1 MAFESQP
8 NAGRSVFAATR
19 GPCLGWSVLT
29 PAESRA
35 DASRRAAGL
44 VNRLKSSRSG
54 SFPRMISPL
63 GVSNTFVGVE
73 VDAAQIARRIPL
85 DLVAEVP

>member
-8 NAGRSVFAATR
+8 NAGRSVFAATP
-19 GPCLGWSVLT
+19 GPFPGWSVLT

-35 DASRRAAGL
+35 EASRRAAGL
-44 VNRLKSSRSG
+44 ANLLKSSRSG
-54 SFPRMISPL
+54 SLPRMICAF
-63 GVSNTFVGVE
+63 GVSNPFVGVE